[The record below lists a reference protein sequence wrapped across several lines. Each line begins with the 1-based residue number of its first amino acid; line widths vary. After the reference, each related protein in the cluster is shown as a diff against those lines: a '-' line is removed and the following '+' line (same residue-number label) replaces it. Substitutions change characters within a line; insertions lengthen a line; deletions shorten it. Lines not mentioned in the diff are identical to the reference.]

1 MPAKAVLL
9 FEDETILRLFPVARR
24 AWSLPGEAAPIAI
37 TGNNA
42 KRVLY
47 GTINIRTGHRI
58 LMRYQNM
65 KQAGFHAFLHVLRR
79 CYGHRQVWL
88 VLDGASSHT
97 SARSQALAEQL
108 DIKLIWLPKQCA
120 ELNGMDHFWRA
131 VKGNISANY
140 QFTGINEHVSY
151 AEWYSLQ
158 LTNNQALRKAGIMSR
173 NFWLKAFLK

>member
-1 MPAKAVLL
+1 MPDTAVLL

-24 AWSLPGEAAPIAI
+24 AWSLAGEAAPIAI

-58 LMRYQNM
+58 LMRYTDM
-65 KQAGFHAFLHVLRR
+65 KQAGFHAFLRLLRR
-79 CYGHRQVWL
+79 CYPGRQVWL
-88 VLDGASSHT
+88 VLDGAKSHT
-97 SARSQALAEQL
+97 SFRSLSLADEL
-108 DIKLIWLPKQCA
+108 NIELVWLPKQCA

-140 QFTGINEHVSY
+140 QFANIDEHASY
-151 AEWYSLQ
+151 AESYSLR
-158 LTNNQALRKAGIMSR
+158 LSNKEALCKAGILSK
-173 NFWLKAFLK
+173 NFWLKSFLK